1 LYASTRSYHF
11 NEEEENRN
19 RNYVGDLRAAVPEF
33 KVDIKGDV
41 SAFGTFPKDILW
53 PEQFYYGGIMAMHG
67 AQVTSR
73 KCLFK
78 GVYQNG
84 AIQGCLQGTF

>member
-1 LYASTRSYHF
+1 
-11 NEEEENRN
+11 
-19 RNYVGDLRAAVPEF
+19 VPEF

-67 AQVTSR
+67 AQVDIR
-73 KCLFK
+73 EML
-78 GVYQNG
+78 
-84 AIQGCLQGTF
+84 IQGRLSERGHTGCLQGTF

>member
-41 SAFGTFPKDILW
+41 SAFGTFPKDIPVLRW
-53 PEQFYYGGIMAMHG
+53 
-67 AQVTSR
+67 TSR
-73 KCLFK
+73 EML
-78 GVYQNG
+78 
-84 AIQGCLQGTF
+84 IQGRLSERGHTGMFTE